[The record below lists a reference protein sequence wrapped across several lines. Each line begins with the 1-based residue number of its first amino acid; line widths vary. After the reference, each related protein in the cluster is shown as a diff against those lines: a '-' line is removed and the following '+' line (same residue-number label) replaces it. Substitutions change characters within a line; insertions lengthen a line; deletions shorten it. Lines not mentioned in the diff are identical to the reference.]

1 MVLEVSILKELL
13 GMDAKDTGKD
23 TLLQFV
29 LDNVQE
35 IIQII
40 SIYY

>member
-13 GMDAKDTGKD
+13 GMDAEDTGKD
-23 TLLQFV
+23 TLMQFV